1 MYVVEIEPKDEIS
14 PTPTVYHFE
23 KTNFMWNFLDFV
35 IKNGKGIS
43 IRITTE
49 EKEGGRIRWLK
60 LSG

>member
-23 KTNFMWNFLDFV
+23 KTNFTWNFLDFV

-49 EKEGGRIRWLK
+49 EKEEGK
-60 LSG
+60 A